1 MAFNVCSET
10 EVKIILQGLIEKL
23 TWNVAQKDALNAKT
37 DVQTFKLRLKA
48 FIKEF
53 NLDEDR
59 VVTEMK
65 KLSNDNADESMVM
78 DDVETKKRFSPSVAI
93 VAKNETQGRKK
104 IYKLCGEVLKIIQT
118 WPGEHNKSDD
128 NDEDL
133 IVTEHEGAAIQNS
146 PLWSPATM

>member
-37 DVQTFKLRLKA
+37 DVRTIKLRLKA

-53 NLDEDR
+53 NLNEDR

-78 DDVETKKRFSPSVAI
+78 DVETKKRFSPSVAI
-93 VAKNETQGRKK
+93 VAKNETQER
-104 IYKLCGEVLKIIQT
+104 IYKLCGEILKIIQS
-118 WPGEHNKSDD
+118 WPGDHNKDD
-128 NDEDL
+128 DDDES
-133 IVTEHEGAAIQNS
+133 IMTEQEGAVIQNR
-146 PLWSPATM
+146 PL

>member
-1 MAFNVCSET
+1 MCSET

-37 DVQTFKLRLKA
+37 DVRTIKLRLEA

-59 VVTEMK
+59 VFTEMK
-65 KLSNDNADESMVM
+65 KLSDEHNADESMVM

-93 VAKNETQGRKK
+93 VAKNETQER
-104 IYKLCGEVLKIIQT
+104 IYKLCGEILKIIQT

-128 NDEDL
+128 EGS
-133 IVTEHEGAAIQNS
+133 IVTEHEGAAIQNR
-146 PLWSPATM
+146 PL

>member
-1 MAFNVCSET
+1 MCSET

-37 DVQTFKLRLKA
+37 DVRTIKLRLKA

-78 DDVETKKRFSPSVAI
+78 DVETKKDSRL
-93 VAKNETQGRKK
+93 Q
-104 IYKLCGEVLKIIQT
+104 
-118 WPGEHNKSDD
+118 
-128 NDEDL
+128 
-133 IVTEHEGAAIQNS
+133 
-146 PLWSPATM
+146 

>member
-1 MAFNVCSET
+1 MCSET
-10 EVKIILQGLIEKL
+10 EVQIILQGLIEKL

-78 DDVETKKRFSPSVAI
+78 DVETKKRFSPSVAI

-128 NDEDL
+128 EGS
-133 IVTEHEGAAIQNS
+133 IVTEHEGAAIENR
-146 PLWSPATM
+146 PL